1 MPNWCITSVAF
12 KGKPENIKRLY
23 DDIQKVTEW
32 AGDNPFYCNMRYL
45 LYLNNFDTVSYIQR
59 YPDRWIAPNFRGSAY
74 DYRRFP
80 YEDLP
85 KCEDGDVVYYTT
97 LEMAWNTDYELLQII
112 SMIYD
117 VEFSAFSEEPNMD
130 IYTRCGNGLIDDFD
144 YTHIIRPDYDQFEEF
159 QEESNYSLDI
169 DYINAVKNG
178 SSEMTSIIE
187 ELKKNGIEFTTETV
201 QHVLTP
207 KIYGIYYH
215 YIYGVDYDGDPM
227 WSNEYP
233 GTERFNKYYTPGI
246 IYDTEK

>member
-12 KGKPENIKRLY
+12 KGKPENIKRLSE
-23 DDIQKVTEW
+23 DLEKVAQW
-32 AGDNPFYCNMRYL
+32 RDANPFYCNMRYL

-59 YPDRWIAPNFRGSAY
+59 YPNRYIAPNFRGSAY
-74 DYRRFP
+74 DSYRSI
-80 YEDLP
+80 
-85 KCEDGDVVYYTT
+85 KCEDGDYILYTG
-97 LEMAWNTDYELLQII
+97 LEMAWNTDYEVLQII
-112 SMIYD
+112 SMLYD
-117 VEFSAFSEEPNMD
+117 VEFSAFSEEPNMA

-159 QEESNYSLDI
+159 QEESDYALDM

-178 SSEMTSIIE
+178 SAEMTYIIDT
-187 ELKKNGIEFTTETV
+187 LKKNGIKFTTEGV

-215 YIYGVDYDGDPM
+215 YIYGVDYDSDPM
-227 WSNEYP
+227 WNNEYP

-246 IYDTEK
+246 IYDTE